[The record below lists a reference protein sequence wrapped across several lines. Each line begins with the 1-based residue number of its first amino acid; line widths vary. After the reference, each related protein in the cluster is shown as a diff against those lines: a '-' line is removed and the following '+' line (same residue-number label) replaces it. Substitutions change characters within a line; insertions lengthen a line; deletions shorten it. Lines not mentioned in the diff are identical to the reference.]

1 MVWHGWE
8 RDPVADPA
16 ASDAL
21 AAYEAATEAQ
31 LPTVDCYLAA
41 VEAWAP
47 GTSRSIRRIR
57 PRPWENASEVWV
69 DAPCFPGVRADAD
82 RQTDA
87 SSLSEAIRF

>member
-41 VEAWAP
+41 VDVWRRAHPDQSDAYARKQAVAVVLSAKAP
-47 GTSRSIRRIR
+47 RLLRV
-57 PRPWENASEVWV
+57 E
-69 DAPCFPGVRADAD
+69 
-82 RQTDA
+82 
-87 SSLSEAIRF
+87 